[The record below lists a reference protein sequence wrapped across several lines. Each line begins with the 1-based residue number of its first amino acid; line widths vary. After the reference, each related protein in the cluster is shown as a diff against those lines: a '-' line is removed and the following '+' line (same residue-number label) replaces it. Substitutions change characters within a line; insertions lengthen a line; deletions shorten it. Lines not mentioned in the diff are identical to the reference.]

1 MTTPD
6 PRWRAGDTD
15 RQATVDRLTE
25 HFTAGRLTA
34 AEYDERVRQA
44 YASTYLDEL
53 PPLMADLP
61 DESRPG
67 GAGFAGRGDA
77 RGSAGWGGWAADDR
91 APGDGD
97 GPFGL
102 RGSGRRGGYRA
113 ADPGWGRRDGYRHR
127 PPFAVLPVIVAV
139 ALLIAF
145 SHGFV
150 LIPLVWIGLAM
161 LLIGRRRG
169 RGGCG
174 RRLGPRSAP

>member
-34 AEYDERVRQA
+34 SEYDERVRQA

-53 PPLMADLP
+53 SQLMADLP
-61 DESRPG
+61 GENRTG
-67 GAGFAGRGDA
+67 GTGFGGWGDA
-77 RGSAGWGGWAADDR
+77 AASAGWGGDR
-91 APGDGD
+91 GPGGWSGD
-97 GPFGL
+97 EPPGRGGPRWVRDPAGFAGPPWQ
-102 RGSGRRGGYRA
+102 RRGGYR
-113 ADPGWGRRDGYRHR
+113 RHR
-127 PPFAVLPVIVAV
+127 PPIAVLPVIVAV
-139 ALLIAF
+139 ALLIAL

-150 LIPLVWIGLAM
+150 LIPLVWIGLAV

-169 RGGCG
+169 RGCCG
-174 RRLGPRSAP
+174 RRIGPRSAP